1 MDSRWFKE
9 DRQLPKEERAK
20 AKAETE
26 KVLKNSTLMSRLLKD
41 ICEEE
46 IERTYRVE
54 EGFEDP
60 HYERAIVVAASRR
73 KAFRDIIKLLP

>member
-26 KVLKNSTLMSRLLKD
+26 KVLKNSTLMSRLLKGIIED
-41 ICEEE
+41 E
-46 IERTYRVE
+46 IEGTYRVE
-54 EGFEDP
+54 EDINNP
-60 HYERAIVVAASRR
+60 AYERAVIAAASRR
-73 KAFRDIIKLLP
+73 KAFKDIIKLLP